1 MNKIAEFISNLF
13 ESIINYFEDM
23 LGLSHWENNEKQNT
37 DSLKGGNGLEKCID
51 ISKHQTSLNAAA
63 CKQAGITTVICRL
76 AYGSSEDR
84 CLNAHAGGVITGGM
98 KLGGYGFGT
107 WHYTSQAMTYAVA
120 RELMHLQVNKWITL
134 AKQYGLKSW
143 FAIDQELETGE
154 IIWLNKEDNTNL
166 LIEAAEMIENA
177 GFSPCLYAS
186 ASWIMEHVDLTKFK
200 YPLWVA
206 YYKWYGKELDFDSVT
221 ERFPANSGTYGKW
234 MNQYKNRICM
244 WQFTSEGYADK
255 YGCTHGTNSVDK
267 NWLYFQPG
275 EEIET
280 EDKESIS
287 VSYFAQYTGNTVSIA
302 QALASIGENNSYEY
316 RKLIA
321 TVNNILD
328 YSGTPAQNT
337 EMLNL
342 LKAGKLVKPA

>member
-1 MNKIAEFISNLF
+1 MLNKIKNFFTQIYRN
-13 ESIINYFEDM
+13 IINRIEVL
-23 LGLSHWENNEKQNT
+23 LGLSPTSWGNDKIEI
-37 DSLKGGNGLEKCID
+37 GGIEVEKCID
-51 ISKHQTSLNAAA
+51 ISKHQTKFNAAA
-63 CKQAGITTVICRL
+63 CKQAGVTTVICRL
-76 AYGSSEDR
+76 AYGSGEDK

-107 WHYTSQAMTYAVA
+107 WHYLSQAGSYAVA
-120 RELMHLQVNKWITL
+120 RELMHLQVNKWIKL

-143 FAIDQELETGE
+143 LVIDQELEQDKIMG
-154 IIWLNKEDNTNL
+154 LNTEDNTAL

-177 GFSPCLYAS
+177 GFNPCLYAS
-186 ASWIMEHVDLTKFK
+186 ASWIMAHVDLTKFK

-206 YYKWYGKELDFDSVT
+206 YYKWYGKEIDFDSVA
-221 ERFPANSGTYGKW
+221 EQFPTNSGTYGKW

-275 EEIET
+275 EIVENEDNET
-280 EDKESIS
+280 IP
-287 VSYFAQYTGNTVSIA
+287 VAYFAQYTGNTVSIA
-302 QALASIGENNSYEY
+302 QALASIGENNSYTY
-316 RKLIA
+316 RKQIA
-321 TVNNILD
+321 AVNNIKN
-328 YSGTPAQNT
+328 YSGTPEQNT